1 MWMGSKIPQFTG
13 EQGIRIGLD
22 GRLKSSKLEVG
33 EQGDWD
39 LA

>member
-1 MWMGSKIPQFTG
+1 MGSKIPQITG
-13 EQGIRIGLD
+13 GQGIRIGLG
-22 GRLKSSKLEVG
+22 GRLKSSKLEAG